1 MTINAFGG
9 GPGTGKT
16 YGVMEHVIIPAIAK
30 GRFVIT
36 NIDGLNDELIYEY
49 VAQEFYKGKIICIGH
64 IRHCDRNAAEDE
76 NFFPS
81 EESHDKALPVPAPD
95 SKKAH
100 GGDLVV
106 IDEATRYWVQGERV
120 HKNHSYFFREHRH
133 FANEMGHTCDLVV
146 IDPDLTQLARALK
159 GKIEM
164 TSLTHKPK
172 ELGLNKYVVRLFRG
186 TKFTGKPVSVGGP
199 YPFKPEIYNL
209 YRSYA
214 VAGAVEQSID
224 SRQSLV
230 PALVRKL
237 IGLVVLILCA
247 VALMFYAV
255 RHKIA
260 QIKEGDTSK
269 TTAEASKAGQAGN
282 VSAGRQIG
290 AVASPGQPVG
300 RSDVSPT
307 LRVVGEFTA
316 KGDRWVILSDG
327 YSMRLETGSAF
338 TGRGMGTVGQ
348 VEGQRVT
355 TWSGATARPSESSA
369 PVRTQ

>member
-1 MTINAFGG
+1 MPINAFGG

-49 VAQEFYKGKIICIGH
+49 VAKEFYKGKIFCIGH
-64 IRHCDRNAAEDE
+64 IRHCDRNAPEDE
-76 NFFPS
+76 NFFPG
-81 EESHDKALPVPAPD
+81 EDSHDIGKPVPALD
-95 SKKAH
+95 LKVAH

-120 HKNHSYFFREHRH
+120 HKNHAYFFREHRH

-159 GKIEM
+159 GKVEM

-186 TKFTGKPVSVGGP
+186 VKFTGKPVSTGGP

-214 VAGAVEQSID
+214 VVGAVEQSID

-230 PALVRKL
+230 PALLRKL
-237 IGLVVLILCA
+237 GGLVLLLICA
-247 VALMFYAV
+247 AAVMFYAI
-255 RHKIA
+255 RHKIQA
-260 QIKEGDTSK
+260 IKDTDVKKPGD
-269 TTAEASKAGQAGN
+269 AVVAAP
-282 VSAGRQIG
+282 G
-290 AVASPGQPVG
+290 AVGAVQPVAG
-300 RSDVSPT
+300 VAQPYAAGASGSSVSST
-307 LRVVGEFTA
+307 LRVVGEFVA
-316 KGDRWVILSDG
+316 RGERWVVLSDG
-327 YSMRLETGSAF
+327 GTVRLESPSGF
-338 TGRGMGTVGQ
+338 VGRGLGVVGN

-355 TWSGATARPSESSA
+355 TWSGSQARAGEQSA
-369 PVRTQ
+369 PVRQQ

>member
-1 MTINAFGG
+1 MPINAFGG

-49 VAQEFYKGKIICIGH
+49 VAQQFYKDKIICIGH

-81 EESHDKALPVPAPD
+81 EDSHDKALPVPSPEL
-95 SKKAH
+95 KKAH

-106 IDEATRYWVQGERV
+106 IDEATRYWQQGERV
-120 HKNHSYFFREHRH
+120 HKNHAYFFREHRH

-237 IGLVVLILCA
+237 AGLVVLILCA
-247 VALMFYAV
+247 VGLMVYAV
-255 RHKIA
+255 RHKIS
-260 QIKEGDTSK
+260 QIKDGAPK
-269 TTAEASKAGQAGN
+269 TTAEAIKGGQAGS
-282 VSAGRQIG
+282 VSPAAHDA
-290 AVASPGQPVG
+290 AVAVPGASVG
-300 RSDVSPT
+300 RSEVSLT
-307 LRVVGEFTA
+307 LRIVGEFSS
-316 KGDRWVILSDG
+316 KGERWVVLSDG
-327 YSMRLETGSAF
+327 ASIRLETGAAF
-338 TGRGMGTVGQ
+338 IGRGLVAVGQ

-355 TWSGATARPSESSA
+355 TWSGASRPSESSA